1 MFARDV
7 SVPWKPATVRLD
19 TYSGAP
25 VEFAAYNVDPADVI
39 IAGQSRRP
47 RAIDTTHRKPL
58 QRWRFSP
65 PPGFR
70 FESSDVTVPIGEQE
84 GFYVVEARRG
94 DAVQQVWINRTHVGL
109 LTKESPEGLL
119 VWAVD
124 LHSGKALADMSVSF
138 LVGLKLLE
146 RKTDRNGLIV
156 WSDMRNRPTFAL
168 AEHNAARA
176 FVSILPQAPLPGAIV
191 GMRLESAAVRAGSN
205 VRFAGFARRRAGETY
220 KLASGDVRVTLAG
233 GGKTLA
239 ATTARLDAAG
249 AFDGSIEVPANAPA
263 GDYAILAAAA
273 GGVGG
278 TSLHVDAVAD
288 LALEVR
294 TACPCDAGKN
304 VPLAFAASRGGV
316 GVAGVA
322 IDVEIVRT
330 PHIVPPGAAEDV
342 PRWGTTIVYQG
353 SLRTGEGGRAQL
365 SLPAPTDGLDSTY
378 GIRATANGATAT
390 TRVAVPNARVALAV
404 EPAAPNADV
413 GVPVAV
419 DVRGFDAVDGSPANG
434 LAVRL
439 RLSHGSTVQDQ
450 DLTLDER
457 GRAHA
462 VFRQTSLGSNMVL
475 AEADVDGR
483 HVLDAA
489 TVSVE
494 PSALSGTTASDA
506 ADVTLALDK
515 TRYRPGEKIVVRA
528 NAPGAVGDALVT
540 LDGARTYTT
549 RVASATRGQA
559 TATLEIGDPQGDVR
573 VSAAFVRDG
582 SIALGTAEVHLDGPG
597 RARTTEI
604 ALERTAYA
612 AGEIAHV
619 SVRDGG
625 RHGSATFV
633 VRVADGRESGPAL
646 FDDAPAVLSSGG
658 TSSQNPASE
667 SPAWHAYV
675 APASSKASDIF
686 AAEQPQKV
694 STEVPSLAAAAPRTL
709 LWRVDRS
716 DAESLEEPV
725 PKDPGHYVLSI
736 LKISADGAV
745 GAASARFSVQ

>member
-1 MFARDV
+1 V

-58 QRWRFSP
+58 LRWKFSP

-70 FESSDVTVPIGEQE
+70 FESSDVTVPIGDQE

-119 VWAVD
+119 LWGVD
-124 LHSGKALADMSVSF
+124 LRSGKPLGGMSVAF
-138 LVGLKLLE
+138 LVGLQLIE
-146 RKTDRNGLIV
+146 RKTDPNGMIV
-156 WSDMRNRPTFAL
+156 WRDMRNRPTFAL

-191 GMRLESAAVRAGSN
+191 GMRLESAAVRAGSS
-205 VRFAGFARRRAGETY
+205 VRFAGFARRRVGDTY

-233 GGKTLA
+233 AGKTIA
-239 ATTARLDAAG
+239 ATSVRLDAAG
-249 AFDGSIEVPANAPA
+249 AFEGSIEVPANAGA

-278 TSLHVDAVAD
+278 TSVHVDAAAD
-288 LALEVR
+288 LALDIR
-294 TACPCDAGKN
+294 AACPCDAGKN
-304 VPLAFAASRGGV
+304 VPLAFGASRAGTGVGGV
-316 GVAGVA
+316 P
-322 IDVEIVRT
+322 IEVEVVRT
-330 PHIVPPGAAEDV
+330 PHIVPPGAAEDS

-353 SLRTGEGGRAQL
+353 SLQTGADGRAQL

-378 GIRATANGATAT
+378 GIRATTSGATAT
-390 TRVAVPNARVALAV
+390 ARVAVPSARIALAV
-404 EPAAPNADV
+404 EPGAPNADV
-413 GVPVAV
+413 GEPVAI
-419 DVRGFDAVDGSPANG
+419 DVRGFDPADGSPANG
-434 LAVRL
+434 LAVRV

-483 HVLDAA
+483 RVLDAA
-489 TVSVE
+489 TILVE

-506 ADVTLALDK
+506 AVVTLALDK

-528 NAPGAVGDALVT
+528 SAPGAVGDALVT
-540 LDGARTYTT
+540 LDGARTYTA
-549 RVASATRGQA
+549 RLASATRGQA
-559 TATLEIGDPQGDVR
+559 AATLDLGDPQGDVR

-582 SIALGTAEVHLDGPG
+582 AIALGTAEVHLDGPG
-597 RARTTEI
+597 RARATEI
-604 ALERTAYA
+604 TLERTAYA
-612 AGEIAHV
+612 PSEVAHV
-619 SVRDGG
+619 TVHDGG
-625 RHGSATFV
+625 GHGPATLV
-633 VRVADGRESGPAL
+633 IRVADGRESGPAL

-686 AAEQPQKV
+686 AAEQPRKV
-694 STEVPSLAAAAPRTL
+694 STEPPTLAVAAPRTM
-709 LWRVDRS
+709 LWRVDRG
-716 DAESLEEPV
+716 DAESLDVPV
-725 PKDPGHYVLSI
+725 PKEPGRYILSI
-736 LKISADGAV
+736 LKIGDDGDV
-745 GAASARFSVQ
+745 GAASASFSVQ